1 MGNVGQIFRDYKAF
15 LIKFLSMFFLCFLK
29 NDSFSKIFRHV
40 EYKKG
45 IFNGQCLHYLQD
57 LKP

>member
-15 LIKFLSMFFLCFLK
+15 LIKFLSMLFLCFFK
-29 NDSFSKIFRHV
+29 NGSFSKTFRHV

-45 IFNGQCLHYLQD
+45 TFNGQCSHYLYD